1 MKKAVW
7 KNIAQFLAAVLF
19 LLAVWG
25 IAYFVAG
32 NELLVPPLGDCLLEA
47 GALLADGGFWSAFF
61 HTLLRVLLAFLP
73 AFVLAVGFAL
83 IAYLSPTF
91 RGFFAPVVSVLRST
105 PTLAVLLIIL
115 VWSGAGGAPVIV
127 AFLSLFP
134 ALYASM
140 CAAFSQVDEKLVEM
154 SRVYRVPTKVKITR
168 LYLPAIAPYAFQ
180 ESCAGIAFALKLV
193 ISAEV
198 LARTARSL
206 GGMMQDA
213 KTYMEMPTLF
223 ALVCVTVLA
232 GMALEGLGALSA
244 RLLRRRE
251 E

>member
-7 KNIAQFLAAVLF
+7 KNIAQFLAAILF
-19 LLAVWG
+19 LFAVWG
-25 IAYFVAG
+25 IAYAIAG
-32 NELLVPPLGDCLLEA
+32 NALLVPALGDCLREV
-47 GALLADGGFWSAFF
+47 GVLLADGGFWSAFF
-61 HTLLRVLLAFLP
+61 HTLLRVLFAFLP

-83 IAYLSPTF
+83 VAYLYPAF
-91 RGFFAPVVSVLRST
+91 GGFFAPIVSVLRST

-115 VWSGAGGAPVIV
+115 VWSGAGVAPVTV

-140 CAAFSQVDEKLVEM
+140 CAAFLQVDEKLVEM
-154 SRVYRVPTKVKITR
+154 SRVYRVPTRVRITR
-168 LYLPAIAPYAFQ
+168 LYLPSIAPYALK
-180 ESCAGIAFALKLV
+180 ESCAAVAFALKLV

-244 RLLRRRE
+244 RWLERRKV
-251 E
+251 